1 MGALTENGCIL
12 VIGTHLFLH
21 RMLSELV
28 VMSQRQKYYYDPE
41 TCSFKKVESTWNEW
55 GAYVGQILGLAI
67 ILAGFAIWMLDVQWI
82 ATPQEQTL
90 KAENKALERQ
100 LSQVNDR
107 MSVLST
113 RLDSLAKRDRTLY
126 RRLFQ
131 LKPISE
137 DVRQVGIGGTD
148 PYSKFEKMGKST
160 EALLR
165 NTTQKL
171 DKLERQVGLQ
181 RASYRELYDVAKQ
194 RRERLRQLPAIRP
207 ANGPIISGFGMRK
220 HPILK
225 VRKMHA
231 GVDFLLQKG
240 TPVMA
245 TANGTVKRAE
255 WSRSYGKVI
264 EVRHSKSEYV
274 TRYAH
279 LSKIPD
285 DVHPGAQVQRGDTI
299 GYSGNTG
306 QSTGP
311 HLHYE
316 VRNMD
321 GKALDPMQFFV
332 PDMSPKSYHRLV
344 QRTQRYRMQVQ
355 DTTSNSL
362 AAR

>member
-1 MGALTENGCIL
+1 
-12 VIGTHLFLH
+12 
-21 RMLSELV
+21 MLNELA

-41 TCSFKKVESTWNEW
+41 TCSFKKKVDSTWSEW

-67 ILAGFAIWMLDVQWI
+67 ILAGLAIWMLDVQWI

-90 KAENKALERQ
+90 KAENEALERQ
-100 LSQVNDR
+100 LTQVNDR

-165 NTTQKL
+165 NTSQKL

-181 RASYRELYDVAKQ
+181 RASYRELYDVAEQ
-194 RRERLRQLPAIRP
+194 RRERLRQLPAIQP
-207 ANGPIISGFGMRK
+207 VNGPIISGFGVRK

-231 GVDFLLQKG
+231 GVDFLLKKG

-255 WSRSYGKVI
+255 RSRSYGEMI
-264 EVRHSKSEYV
+264 EVRHSKSGYV

-285 DVHPGAQVQRGDTI
+285 DAYQGAQVQRGDTI

-306 QSTGP
+306 QSTAP

-321 GKALDPMQFFV
+321 GKALDPMRFFV

-344 QRTQRYRMQVQ
+344 QRTQQYRMQVQ
-355 DTTSNSL
+355 EGDTTSNSL